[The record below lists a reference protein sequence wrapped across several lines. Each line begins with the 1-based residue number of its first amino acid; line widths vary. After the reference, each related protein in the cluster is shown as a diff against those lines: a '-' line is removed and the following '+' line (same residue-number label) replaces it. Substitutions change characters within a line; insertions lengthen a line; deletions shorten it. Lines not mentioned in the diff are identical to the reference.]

1 MKWQCHANLF
11 LKEESDF
18 LSTEGSSMILDK
30 REIIVFIEMHPYVI
44 CGLNREQDASDD
56 KGDDINFW

>member
-1 MKWQCHANLF
+1 
-11 LKEESDF
+11 
-18 LSTEGSSMILDK
+18 MILDK

-56 KGDDINFW
+56 KGDDINF